1 MRSYE
6 RAWDVATEFVSLRP
20 RFYQM
25 PRNNVRD
32 IGKAETECHHAQTNV
47 CVLCMTPRACGNETL
62 TWITQALP
70 IYTTI
75 IWVSLV
81 SGYIIQCIRSVI
93 RDWNN
98 VKRVNRFKFILTSFS
113 LCSSCIFI
121 RTKSSFKC
129 KKKCA
134 LLLKDF
140 FDCNPN
146 RLQNTKT
153 SFKKVQRN
161 EALADGDA

>member
-1 MRSYE
+1 
-6 RAWDVATEFVSLRP
+6 
-20 RFYQM
+20 M
-25 PRNNVRD
+25 PRNNVWD

-47 CVLCMTPRACGNETL
+47 CVLCTTPWACGNEIL
-62 TWITQALP
+62 TSISQALP

-81 SGYIIQCIRSVI
+81 SGYIIRCIRSAT
-93 RDWNN
+93 RDWKNT
-98 VKRVNRFKFILTSFS
+98 KRVNRFKFILTSLL

-129 KKKCA
+129 KKKCT
-134 LLLKDF
+134 LLLKGF
-140 FDCNPN
+140 FDRNPN

-153 SFKKVQRN
+153 SINKVQGN